1 MSLAQP
7 TPLALPVAPPSPAD
21 RPLCELAAGESAV
34 IASVDAAAAIAGRL
48 LDLGFVPGT
57 RVRVIRVAPLG
68 DPTVY
73 ELRGY
78 RICLRRSEAVHV
90 LVRPA

>member
-1 MSLAQP
+1 MSVALPAFPLPEP
-7 TPLALPVAPPSPAD
+7 TPEPEGVPLCDVAPG
-21 RPLCELAAGESAV
+21 AAGV
-34 IASVDAAAAIAGRL
+34 IESVDAAAAIAGRL

-57 RVRVIRVAPLG
+57 AVRVIRRAPLG
-68 DPTVY
+68 DPVVY

-78 RICLRRSEAVHV
+78 RICLRRSEASHI